1 MNIPPILLLYLGAV
15 NVKRSRIKSTF
26 YVQQCGNDDLTSDF
40 NWKHVFKQF
49 RNTLL
54 CLLKGICLNGIP
66 FSISTLKFHLVACGM
81 SPSTA
86 DALLQPNDK
95 QDVVLMIRLLNVIV
109 MLPAASSMNSPMIQA
124 TRRAL
129 RLLGH
134 IYHHLLSAYLD
145 VELSLH
151 DQLTHLSAATHL
163 ILAVY
168 HTDKGEFIPVQTFFD
183 VMSMIKNVY
192 FCVAKMQI
200 DNPNSSFWIILLGT
214 DGLEKVFGK
223 VWTMVGN
230 DTNAD
235 QLQLTNHIDGA
246 VQCVKILE
254 IHPEWGGQ
262 SRWLNLKRLPS
273 DSNDI
278 SSKYDHINPKSWKG
292 DVKVANVVLG
302 SCWSSGFRQAEAELE
317 EAMYPSP
324 FEEMKKAGGYDI
336 MCPFGGGKMVLVDG
350 TSAGERD
357 EMEEEKDTVEEPT
370 TANEDS
376 PILNEE
382 DVDSDLDDIA
392 AVQQLGLTPSGQQSP
407 SPWIAIDHSNANT
420 SKKVHKSMVLR
431 LYSNPL
437 TISDSKDCLKRVQ
450 GFSQYHESQ
459 TLDELWAPPALPS
472 NAEDNVLCV
481 LDPMLTVVQCN
492 NKIFLAVFQVL
503 GEPNVQIHGQVM
515 KLGLIT
521 GSLEPDEP
529 DWEWNGSFE
538 ARSSIHDVEGRWVEQ
553 IDPHV
558 QPASRG

>member
-1 MNIPPILLLYLGAV
+1 
-15 NVKRSRIKSTF
+15 
-26 YVQQCGNDDLTSDF
+26 
-40 NWKHVFKQF
+40 
-49 RNTLL
+49 
-54 CLLKGICLNGIP
+54 
-66 FSISTLKFHLVACGM
+66 
-81 SPSTA
+81 
-86 DALLQPNDK
+86 
-95 QDVVLMIRLLNVIV
+95 
-109 MLPAASSMNSPMIQA
+109 
-124 TRRAL
+124 
-129 RLLGH
+129 
-134 IYHHLLSAYLD
+134 
-145 VELSLH
+145 
-151 DQLTHLSAATHL
+151 
-163 ILAVY
+163 
-168 HTDKGEFIPVQTFFD
+168 
-183 VMSMIKNVY
+183 MSMIKNVY

-200 DNPNSSFWIILLGT
+200 DNPNSSFWIILLST

-223 VWTMVGN
+223 VRTMVGN

-246 VQCVKILE
+246 VQCVKILRSILSGE
-254 IHPEWGGQ
+254 AKVDAQ
-262 SRWLNLKRLPS
+262 SQAASLRL
-273 DSNDI
+273 DDI

-324 FEEMKKAGGYDI
+324 FEEMKKAGGW
-336 MCPFGGGKMVLVDG
+336 
-350 TSAGERD
+350 ERD

-382 DVDSDLDDIA
+382 DVDPDLDDIA

-420 SKKVHKSMVLR
+420 SKKVHKSMVLH

-437 TISDSKDCLKRVQ
+437 TISDSKDRLKHVR
-450 GFSQYHESQ
+450 GFLQYHESQ
-459 TLDELWAPPALPS
+459 MLDELRAPPALPS
-472 NAEDNVLCV
+472 NAEDNVLHV

-503 GEPNVQIHGQVM
+503 GIRHDMLEVQSLSSSFLGEPNVRIHGQVM
-515 KLGLIT
+515 KLSLIT

-538 ARSSIHDVEGRWVEQ
+538 AWSSIRDVEGRWVEQ